1 MAQKRGIEKHRRLVL
16 WVLLAGVFIAMAG
29 NALFPR
35 YMPWYRPPMRVQTGP
50 VSPLV
55 FEGVPQKAE
64 PGRIYTLTIRLDAFG
79 MVRAGFRLA
88 VDGCDGKAGTLSSDS
103 DGVTVSGTS
112 AATPD
117 EGVDATGSGG
127 ASWYVDWTAPRDA
140 VTPCTVNFALRG
152 TAKGTTD
159 SNDVVYGQRRFAQ
172 VAG

>member
-1 MAQKRGIEKHRRLVL
+1 MPQKRGIEKYRRLVL
-16 WVLLAGVFIAMAG
+16 WVLLVGVFIAMAG

-35 YMPWYRPPMRVQTGP
+35 YMPWYRPPMRVQTEP

-64 PGRIYTLTIRLDAFG
+64 AGRIYTLTIRLDAFG
-79 MVRAGFRLA
+79 MVRAGFRLT
-88 VDGCDGKAGTLSSDS
+88 VDGCNGKAGTLSSDS
-103 DGVTVSGTS
+103 AGVTASGAT

-117 EGVDATGSGG
+117 AGVDAPKSGG
-127 ASWYVDWTAPRDA
+127 ASWYVDWTAPKDA
-140 VTPCTVNFALRG
+140 ATPCTVNFALRG

-159 SNDVVYGQRRFAQ
+159 ENDVVYGRRRFTQ